1 MKNTCL
7 WQDLTT
13 SHYCKKIRN
22 PKVFIYLAILVL
34 QVRMLNK
41 WFTWNF
47 SEISEKE
54 NSRKGVGTKL
64 PSNSVR
70 EQTRNKSIKL
80 TFVILPAPKVQGY
93 RVERLLP
100 QESLVKSTSCFSREP
115 GFDCHHPHSGSPP
128 SISWVPINLL
138 SSSDFHGY
146 QSHTH

>member
-13 SHYCKKIRN
+13 SHYCKKFRN
-22 PKVFIYLAILVL
+22 PKVFIYLDILVL

-64 PSNSVR
+64 PSNSTC
-70 EQTRNKSIKL
+70 EQTRSSWPLSFYQLLKFKVTGWRDSFHKS
-80 TFVILPAPKVQGY
+80 
-93 RVERLLP
+93 LL
-100 QESLVKSTSCFSREP
+100 LRAASCFSKEP
-115 GFDCHHPHSGSPP
+115 GFDCHHPHSVSPP

-138 SSSDFHGY
+138 SSSDLHGY
-146 QSHTH
+146 QSHAH